1 MQFANFDLT
10 DSSAAT
16 ATFTAMT
23 NEGLLC
29 TWKDKS
35 AAVPSLRPVVTCGMR
50 KAKGSTPRKVTVKV
64 ILPYTHTL
72 DSVEYRGETSAFID
86 FIVPETADATD
97 VADLLAFVGGAIGQ
111 AQISSAVSDGEFPA

>member
-16 ATFTAMT
+16 VTFTAMT

-35 AAVPSLRPVVTCGMR
+35 AVLPSLRPVVTCGMR

-64 ILPYTHTL
+64 ILPYTHTV
-72 DSVEYRGETSAFID
+72 DSVEYKGETSAFID

-97 VADLLAFVGGAIGQ
+97 VADLLAFVGGAISEGQ
-111 AQISSAVSDGEFPA
+111 LSAAIKDGEFPA